1 MLSGMREIA
10 YEALRDGTQSSID
23 ILAFVLISSENQR
36 VSELRQNG
44 DPNSPVS
51 VAKETTYRN
60 LFDLQDEKK
69 WKESLA
75 RGAVEIEK
83 PGREVAKEY
92 HAFQKKCL

>member
-10 YEALRDGTQSSID
+10 YESLRDGTQSSID

-51 VAKETTYRN
+51 VAKETSFRN
-60 LFDLQDEKK
+60 LFDLRDGRK
-69 WKESLA
+69 WNESLV
-75 RGAVEIEK
+75 RGAIEIEK